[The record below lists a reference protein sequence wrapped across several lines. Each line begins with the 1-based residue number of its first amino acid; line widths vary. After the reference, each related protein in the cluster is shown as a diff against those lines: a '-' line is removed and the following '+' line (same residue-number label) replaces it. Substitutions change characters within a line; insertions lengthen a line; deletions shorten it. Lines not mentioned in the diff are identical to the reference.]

1 METSNFL
8 EILDKKQ
15 KKNTTQYSEYSHFIR
30 MCDYHYS
37 QQQLNMI
44 EFCNDG
50 SVYYNQTTNHNINQ
64 NIHQPIHHNINNVPF
79 LTPSSTLLSEVSHK
93 ETSREPSTK
102 SPIGEP
108 DIIPVKTK
116 HVVISTDISSISDL
130 LDILEIYPYESDTEY
145 NIDLQSLMNIKEELV
160 SLNNMIGLQHF
171 KEQILDQLLYFVQDL
186 HKDSD
191 SDFMHTVLCGPPGTG
206 KTEIATILGKMYSK
220 LGILKKNIF
229 KTVNR
234 SDLVAGY
241 LGQTAIKTKK
251 VIEESLGGC
260 LFIDEAYSL
269 ANNYEGDSFSRE
281 CIDTLCEALSKH
293 KGELMVII
301 AGYKQEIEQNF
312 FKANK
317 GLNSRFIWRFHLEK
331 YDCSELVAI
340 FNKKVC
346 ENNWV
351 LTIQDDVLLKWFK
364 MNHKTFRHYGRD
376 IEQLFSYIK
385 MSHGRRVY
393 GKEPELRKRINVQD
407 LERGFTIFNENNEV
421 EEKTQLF
428 GLYV

>member
-1 METSNFL
+1 METSKFL
-8 EILDKKQ
+8 ELLDKKQ
-15 KKNTTQYSEYSHFIR
+15 KKNATQYSEYSHFIR
-30 MCDYHYS
+30 LCDYHYS
-37 QQQLNMI
+37 QQQLNML
-44 EFCNDG
+44 EFCNDS
-50 SVYYNQTTNHNINQ
+50 SVYYNQTTNHNIDQ
-64 NIHQPIHHNINNVPF
+64 NIHQPIHQNVNNVPF
-79 LTPSSTLLSEVSHK
+79 LPPSPTMLNEVSRK
-93 ETSREPSTK
+93 EFSREPSTEP
-102 SPIGEP
+102 PIGEP
-108 DIIPVKTK
+108 DIPLKTK
-116 HVVISTDISSISDL
+116 HVVISTDICSISDL
-130 LDILEIYPYESDTEY
+130 IDILEKYPYESDTEY

-160 SLNNMIGLQHF
+160 SLNNMIGLHHF
-171 KEQILDQLLYFVQDL
+171 KEKILDQLLYFVQDL

-220 LGILKKNIF
+220 LGILKKNVF

-281 CIDTLCEALSKH
+281 CIDTLCEALSRH

-301 AGYKQEIEQNF
+301 AGYKDEIENGF
-312 FKANK
+312 LKANK
-317 GLNSRFIWRFHLEK
+317 GLASRFIWRFHLEK

-346 ENNWV
+346 ENNWE

-364 MNHKTFRHYGRD
+364 INYKTFRHYGRD
-376 IEQLFSYIK
+376 MEQLFSYIK

-393 GKEPELRKRINVQD
+393 GKDPDLRKKINVQD
-407 LERGFTIFNENNEV
+407 LERGFAIFNENNEV
-421 EEKTQLF
+421 EKKTQLF